1 MRQRPVAGTSAPPLK
16 LQLTKNPPRTS
27 DRSSDEFEVWQ
38 MADELANAA
47 ERIVCDAFTAS
58 THGIGPPPSDI
69 QLEVAHALR
78 KTSKLK
84 LRAALEGLE
93 RP

>member
-27 DRSSDEFEVWQ
+27 DSSDAFELWQ
-38 MADELANAA
+38 IADELANSA

-58 THGIGPPPSDI
+58 THGIGLPPSGI

-84 LRAALEGLE
+84 LKAAMEGLE

>member
-1 MRQRPVAGTSAPPLK
+1 
-16 LQLTKNPPRTS
+16 
-27 DRSSDEFEVWQ
+27 

-58 THGIGPPPSDI
+58 THGIGLPPSDI

-84 LRAALEGLE
+84 LRAALEGLD

>member
-1 MRQRPVAGTSAPPLK
+1 M
-16 LQLTKNPPRTS
+16 TKNPPRTS
-27 DRSSDEFEVWQ
+27 VSSSDAFELWQ
-38 MADELANAA
+38 LADELANSA

-58 THGIGPPPSDI
+58 THGIGRPPSDI
-69 QLEVAHALR
+69 QLDVAHALR

-84 LRAALEGLE
+84 LKAALEGLE